1 MSRSLKLKR
10 VMDVAGAILGLVLF
24 APVMFFAA
32 ILIRWRMGSPVLF
45 VQERPGLHGRIFRM
59 IKFRTMTNATG
70 PTGELLPDKARLTR
84 LGGWMRRLSI
94 DELPQLV
101 NVLFGEMSL
110 VGPRPLLVE
119 YLPLYSQE
127 QARRHDMR
135 PGITG
140 WAQINGRNA
149 IAWSDKFTEDLW
161 YIDNWSLQ
169 LDVWILLLTLG
180 RVFRRKG
187 ISAESHVTMPK
198 FEGTAPVNHP
208 PTASAGKNSLS

>member
-24 APVMFFAA
+24 APVMLFAA

-59 IKFRTMTNATG
+59 IKFRTMNNAMG
-70 PTGELLPDKARLTR
+70 ATGELLPDKVRLTR

-101 NVLFGEMSL
+101 NVLHGEMSL

-149 IAWSDKFTEDLW
+149 IAWGDKFTEDLW

-198 FEGTAPVNHP
+198 FEGTTPVNHP